1 MFDSVYS
8 GKRVLVT
15 GHTGFKG
22 PWLWLEHLDAEVFGY
37 ALEPD
42 TTPLAL

>member
-1 MFDSVYS
+1 M
-8 GKRVLVT
+8 T

-22 PWLWLEHLDAEVFGY
+22 GGLVTWLLEMGAHVTGY

-42 TTPLAL
+42 THAVLFQALPA